1 MNRTLRGAWA
11 RRGTLFPL
19 LLLTAVVVAGV
30 VAVLG
35 LASGSEASSAVAV
48 PLLALG
54 LFAVP
59 ASGHDAPSGWSY
71 PFSCCS
77 MNDCRPVA
85 TKAISE
91 RPEGFVIN
99 VTGEVVPYQDTRVR
113 PSPDGEFH
121 WCSVAGGESGRTIC
135 LFVPPRA
142 Y

>member
-1 MNRTLRGAWA
+1 MPHPTLHDGRSHPHS
-11 RRGTLFPL
+11 RRVSAIRRRVLPALG
-19 LLLTAVVVAGV
+19 VACQ
-30 VAVLG
+30 
-35 LASGSEASSAVAV
+35 
-48 PLLALG
+48 LALWAG
-54 LFAVP
+54 FAVP

>member
-1 MNRTLRGAWA
+1 MPHPSLHDGKPHLHA
-11 RRGTLFPL
+11 RSAR
-19 LLLTAVVVAGV
+19 AVRRRSLPIAGV
-30 VAVLG
+30 ALQVALW
-35 LASGSEASSAVAV
+35 SGF
-48 PLLALG
+48 AL
-54 LFAVP
+54 P

-71 PFSCCS
+71 PYACCS

-99 VTGEVVPYQDTRVR
+99 VTGEVVPYRDTRVR

-121 WCSVAGGESGRTIC
+121 WCSVAGGEGGRTIC

>member
-1 MNRTLRGAWA
+1 MPHPSLPDGKPHLHARSAGAA
-11 RRGTLFPL
+11 RRRSLP
-19 LLLTAVVVAGV
+19 
-30 VAVLG
+30 VLG
-35 LASGSEASSAVAV
+35 AALQVALWSGF
-48 PLLALG
+48 AL
-54 LFAVP
+54 P

-71 PFSCCS
+71 PYACCS

-85 TKAISE
+85 TRAISE

-99 VTGEVVPYQDTRVR
+99 VTGEVVPYRDARVR

-121 WCSVAGGESGRTIC
+121 WCSVAGGDSGRTIC

>member
-1 MNRTLRGAWA
+1 MPHPTVHDGKSRLHSRRAGAVGRRSLQVLAIASQFALWA
-11 RRGTLFPL
+11 GF
-19 LLLTAVVVAGV
+19 VA
-30 VAVLG
+30 
-35 LASGSEASSAVAV
+35 
-48 PLLALG
+48 
-54 LFAVP
+54 P
-59 ASGHDAPSGWSY
+59 ATGHDAPSGWSY
-71 PFSCCS
+71 PYACCS